1 MAITTATTLFG
12 RIDQWVTWFTPDT
25 DGLDQRQRAAY
36 RLLTY
41 VCLITTAFA
50 LLYVSVSAWVGYT
63 IGIWLMLADFVLLWA
78 ILFLFRSTA
87 LFRLSANLYLANSA
101 FVAILGCSY
110 YSGGLDSPVLPWFT
124 LVPVAA
130 VLLLGYGRDALL
142 WLLMLLAR
150 NISVAIGKV
159 AIGYYRSYR
168 DDVPAE
174 WIERPAR
181 TFMNLLEVPVLFY
194 VACLLML
201 VTRECDR
208 AQVLLAGAFVATRA
222 LHAAIYIGI
231 NHVPTRFG
239 AYLAG
244 CVTLGVIW
252 FRLAA
257 SLL

>member
-1 MAITTATTLFG
+1 MTRALALNYAAITTVLTGYFVWLGTVVSGAPKG
-12 RIDQWVTWFTPDT
+12 PVDPRE
-25 DGLDQRQRAAY
+25 
-36 RLLTY
+36 LLSP
-41 VCLITTAFA
+41 LFA
-50 LLYVSVSAWVGYT
+50 LVAL
-63 IGIWLMLADFVLLWA
+63 
-78 ILFLFRSTA
+78 TA
-87 LFRLSANLYLANSA
+87 L
-101 FVAILGCSY
+101 V
-110 YSGGLDSPVLPWFT
+110 
-124 LVPVAA
+124 
-130 VLLLGYGRDALL
+130 

-159 AIGYYRSYR
+159 AVGYYRSYR
-168 DDVPAE
+168 DDAPPE

-201 VTRECDR
+201 VTGECDR

-239 AYLAG
+239 AYVAG

-252 FRLAA
+252 FRLSDA
-257 SLL
+257 LL